1 MWIHL
6 IEESQELLSFIFSE
20 KQKKKKI
27 KRLTTAIVVSSLKV
41 NRAFILHETLT

>member
-20 KQKKKKI
+20 KQQKKNQNI
-27 KRLTTAIVVSSLKV
+27 DYC
-41 NRAFILHETLT
+41 NCG